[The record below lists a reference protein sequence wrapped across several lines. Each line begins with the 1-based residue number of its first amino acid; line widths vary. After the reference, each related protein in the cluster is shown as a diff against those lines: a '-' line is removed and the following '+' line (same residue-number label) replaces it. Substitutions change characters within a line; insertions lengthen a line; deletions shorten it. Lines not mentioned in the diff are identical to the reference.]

1 MPQTLS
7 KDLYKEAAAHY
18 HTLLSETP
26 GLIERTRDQLWAKL
40 NEVRLVFGG
49 RMLCPYLRPH
59 FVGREQF
66 DQATIVCERIWQSML
81 KVGDLAVGNN
91 EMLDYLGVTEA
102 ERKLI
107 AFEPG
112 FKGVSRTSRL
122 DSFLTESSFQFVELN
137 AETPAGIAYS
147 DVASEIFQELE
158 PVKMLREKY
167 RLTPLLG
174 REQMLQTLLSAYAE
188 FAGAN
193 APKPRIGI
201 VDYRGLPTQREF
213 ELFKEFFESHGYE
226 TTIADPRDLEFSG
239 GKLRHGDFEIDV
251 IYKRVLVNEFLEKID
266 ECQALLKAC
275 EAKAVCMVNS
285 FRGKL
290 IHKKL
295 LFGVLTDE
303 RFEHHFSAEDREF
316 ISHHIPWT
324 RRVEDRKTKNHG
336 KDIDLLEFIRK
347 NREKLVLKPNDEY
360 GGKGIFVGWLCNE
373 SEWEAAIQASLGNDY
388 LVQER
393 VATAREEFPYI
404 SQDGTVAFADQ
415 LVDLDP
421 LLFDGKVGSAF
432 TRLSVSELA
441 NVTAGGGMVPVFI
454 VEGRQ

>member
-1 MPQTLS
+1 MQTLS
-7 KDLYKEAAAHY
+7 KDLYKEAVTQY
-18 HTLLSETP
+18 HLLLRDTP
-26 GLIERTRDQLWAKL
+26 GLIERTREQLWSKL

-66 DQATIVCERIWQSML
+66 DHATAVCERIWESML
-81 KVGDLAVGNN
+81 KVGDLAVGN
-91 EMLDYLGVTEA
+91 EELLDYLGVTEA

-122 DSFLTESSFQFVELN
+122 DSFMTESTFQFVELN

-147 DVASEIFQELE
+147 DVASEIFQQLE
-158 PVKMLREKY
+158 PLKLLQEKF
-167 RLTPLLG
+167 RLTPVTG
-174 REQMLQTLLSAYAE
+174 RERMLETLLSAWSE
-188 FAGAN
+188 FAGEGA
-193 APKPRIGI
+193 AKPKIAI

-213 ELFKEFFESHGYE
+213 ELFKEFFESRGYQ
-226 TTIADPRDLEFSG
+226 TTIADPRDLEFSNG
-239 GKLRHGDFEIDV
+239 RLKHGDFEIDV

-303 RFEHHFSAEDREF
+303 RFEKYFPAEERDF
-316 ISHHIPWT
+316 ISKHVPWT
-324 RRVEDRKTKNHG
+324 RRVEDRKTRKDG
-336 KDIDLLEFIRK
+336 KEIDLLKFITA
-347 NREKLVLKPNDEY
+347 NRDHLVLKPNDEY
-360 GGKGIFVGWLCNE
+360 GGKGIFVGWLCDE
-373 SEWEAAIQASLGNDY
+373 KQWDEAIKVSLTGDY

-393 VATAREEFPYI
+393 VTTAREEFPYI
-404 SQDGTVAFADQ
+404 SQDGSVAFADQ

-454 VEGRQ
+454 VEGRK

>member
-1 MPQTLS
+1 MQTLS
-7 KDLYKEAAAHY
+7 KDLYKEAVAQY
-18 HTLLSETP
+18 HTLLRDTP
-26 GLIERTRDQLWAKL
+26 GLIERSRDQLRNKL
-40 NEVRLVFGG
+40 DEVQLVFGG

-66 DQATIVCERIWQSML
+66 DYATRVCERIWQSML

-91 EMLDYLGVTEA
+91 ELLDYLGVTEA

-147 DVASEIFQELE
+147 DVASEIFQGME
-158 PVKMLREKY
+158 PLKLLQEQF
-167 RLTPLLG
+167 RLTPVAG
-174 REQMLQTLLSAYAE
+174 RARMLETLLSAYSE
-188 FAGAN
+188 FAGPSA
-193 APKPRIGI
+193 AKPKIAI

-213 ELFKEFFESHGYE
+213 ELFKEYFESHGYE

-239 GKLRHGDFEIDV
+239 GRLRHGDFEIDI
-251 IYKRVLVNEFLEKID
+251 IYKRVLVNEFLEKVD

-275 EAKAVCMVNS
+275 EARAVCMVNS

-303 RFEHHFSAEDREF
+303 RFEQFFPAEEREF
-316 ISHHIPWT
+316 IGRHVPWT
-324 RRVEDRKTKNHG
+324 RRVEERKTRHMG
-336 KDIDLLEFIRK
+336 KDIDLLEFTRK
-347 NREKLVLKPNDEY
+347 NRDNLVLKPNDEY
-360 GGKGIFVGWLCNE
+360 GGKGIFVGWQCDE
-373 SEWEAAIQASLGNDY
+373 KQWEDAINSSLGADY

-404 SQDGTVAFADQ
+404 CQDGSVAFADQ